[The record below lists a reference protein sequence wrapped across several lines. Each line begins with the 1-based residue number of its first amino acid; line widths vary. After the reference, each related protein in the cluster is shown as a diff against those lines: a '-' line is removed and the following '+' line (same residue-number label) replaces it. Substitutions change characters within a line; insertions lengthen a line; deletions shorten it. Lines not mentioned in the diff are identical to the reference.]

1 MWDIPSSTGLA
12 ILPNILPMEA
22 PAAFQKDTPLA
33 ADIMTRQNAVAV
45 IDISG
50 VITPYSNILS
60 MLFGGTSI
68 SAIEQQFE
76 HALGDPEIDGI
87 VLRIDSPGGII
98 TGVEELAST
107 IFAARGVKC
116 QYAFKIDPLCALNF
130 DPPLGCFYRA

>member
-12 ILPNILPMEA
+12 ILPDILPSEA

-33 ADIMTRQNAVAV
+33 ADIMTHQNAVAV

-76 HALGDPEIDGI
+76 QALGDPEIDGI

-107 IFAARGVKC
+107 IFATRGRVKR
-116 QYAFKIDPLCALNF
+116 YAPRSK
-130 DPPLGCFYRA
+130 